1 MTEPESERDP
11 GPGPGPDTTLDRELS
26 GSGDLT
32 PGEQR
37 ELAEREAAGD
47 GEVSRERN

>member
-1 MTEPESERDP
+1 MTDPERDA
-11 GPGPGPDTTLDRELS
+11 DTTLDRELT

-32 PGEQR
+32 PEDQR

-47 GEVSRERN
+47 HEVSRERN